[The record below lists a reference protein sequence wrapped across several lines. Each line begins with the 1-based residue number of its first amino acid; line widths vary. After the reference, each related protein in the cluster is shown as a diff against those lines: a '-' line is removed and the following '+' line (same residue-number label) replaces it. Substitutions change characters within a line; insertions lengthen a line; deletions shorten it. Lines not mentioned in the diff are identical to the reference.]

1 MSVVVTIALG
11 ILTVAAAFALARVV
25 QRGVSIAD
33 RVIATEILLL
43 IVVMSIAAAAV
54 RTRSETFLDV
64 LVVVSLLAFVGSVTV
79 ARFIERRGL

>member
-11 ILTVAAAFALARVV
+11 ILAVAAAFALARVV